1 MINSMDKFETMSI
14 EQLDLTVRS
23 YNCLKRAGIDWVYE
37 LTSKSLKDLMRVRNM
52 GRKSIEE
59 IEGILKGLG
68 LKLRQ
73 EENDEP
79 KTTPKV

>member
-1 MINSMDKFETMSI
+1 MDKFETMSI

>member
-1 MINSMDKFETMSI
+1 MDKFETMSI

-68 LKLRQ
+68 LKLKQ
-73 EENDEP
+73 EETNEP
-79 KTTPKV
+79 KTTFEV